1 VDWLSSFSDFS
12 QVTLPFLERLPVIRA
27 VLGITLVFFLPGFA
41 WTLVF
46 FKKPGILARGVLSI
60 GLSIALVALSILFA
74 NYVLGVRISGANSI
88 LILIVITLV
97 PLAIYFLRRWVR
109 QRRRRAEQ
117 DVAGDRVRGKDSGN

>member
-1 VDWLSSFSDFS
+1 MDWLFSFRDFA
-12 QVTLPFLERLPVIRA
+12 QIMLPLLEGFPVIR
-27 VLGITLVFFLPGFA
+27 VLLSIVLVFFLPGFA

-74 NYVLGVRISGANSI
+74 NYVLDVRISGANSV

-97 PLAIYFLRRWVR
+97 PLAIYFLRGWVR
-109 QRRRRAEQ
+109 QRRRKMEQ